1 MDKDDIIKK
10 LAEENAKL
18 KEELQATKEHLKK
31 YTAPASSK
39 IYYEKHKELVKERVK
54 KCREKTI
61 YKSTPEQ
68 RKEYDKRL
76 NRERVNR
83 YRQAN
88 KDTEEYKLKHKE
100 QTYKYRKEHPDTIKK
115 LNQKHSKAHK
125 DKVKQTKLQTQTTAS
140 TTIQNAIRN
149 ELARN
154 ALQNRKQELLNNT
167 NDLKAKLNATVIA
180 NDFLNLYFQV
190 LLMPYQKPNKE

>member
-1 MDKDDIIKK
+1 MPVKTQ
-10 LAEENAKL
+10 
-18 KEELQATKEHLKK
+18 EELKML
-31 YTAPASSK
+31 S
-39 IYYEKHKELVKERVK
+39 
-54 KCREKTI
+54 
-61 YKSTPEQ
+61 PEQ
-68 RKEYDKRL
+68 RKENDKQL

-149 ELARN
+149 KLARN

-167 NDLKAKLNATVIA
+167 NDLKAKLNATEIA
-180 NDFLNLYFQV
+180 NDFLNSLFPSVINALPETRQRV
-190 LLMPYQKPNKE
+190 KLVARRLEPTEQKKRGRPVGSKNKPKN